1 MPIKP
6 EKIEITT
13 STVLKVLGIIIALVL
28 AWYLRSVLVLLF
40 IVLIVAASLS
50 PFVDWAEKRRIPRLL
65 SVIIIYIL
73 FLAMLFLLG
82 YLIFP
87 PLVHQIIDFANTAP
101 QYVKYP
107 EFFSAGKLQSFVET
121 YNISGTI
128 SENISTILS
137 NTASIAQG
145 IFTASATAFTAL
157 AQLIIALALIFYILL
172 TKNQLIEGI
181 LKYIPKR
188 KKKLFYKVG
197 GEILL
202 KLGMWSRGQF
212 ALCLLVGL
220 IDGIALKIIGVP
232 FALALGVFA
241 GFTELMPNVGP
252 IIGAIPAIIIAYF
265 VSPVKALIVAI
276 VYIAVQQLE
285 NHVLVPNIMRQ
296 AVGIN
301 PAVIIIAVLI
311 GAELYGILGII
322 IAVPI
327 ASILAII
334 IRTWREQIIEAQNL
348 NR

>member
-1 MPIKP
+1 MAIKP

-13 STVLKVLGIIIALVL
+13 LTVLKVLGIILALVL
-28 AWYLRSVLVLLF
+28 AWYLRSILVLLF
-40 IVLIVAASLS
+40 IVLIIVATLA
-50 PFVDWAEKRRIPRLL
+50 PFVDWAEKRRIPRIL
-65 SVIIIYIL
+65 SVIIIYIS
-73 FLAMLFLLG
+73 FLAVIFLLG

-87 PLVHQIIDFANTAP
+87 PLVHQIIDFANKAP
-101 QYVKYP
+101 QYVQYP
-107 EFFSAGKLQSFVET
+107 EFFSAEKLQVFTEK

-128 SENISTILS
+128 RENLSTIMR
-137 NTASIAQG
+137 NTASITQG
-145 IFTASATAFTAL
+145 IFTASAAAFAIL

-172 TKNQLIEGI
+172 TKNQLIEGF
-181 LKYIPKR
+181 LKYIPKN
-188 KKKLFYKVG
+188 KKKIVEKVG
-197 GEILL
+197 REILV

-212 ALCLLVGL
+212 ALCLIIGFM
-220 IDGIALKIIGVP
+220 DGVALKIIGVP
-232 FALALGVFA
+232 YALTLGVFA
-241 GFTELMPNVGP
+241 AFTELIPNIGP

-265 VSPVKALIVAI
+265 ISPTTALIVAI
-276 VYIAVQQLE
+276 VYIAIQQLE
-285 NHVLVPNIMRQ
+285 NHVLVPNIMRK